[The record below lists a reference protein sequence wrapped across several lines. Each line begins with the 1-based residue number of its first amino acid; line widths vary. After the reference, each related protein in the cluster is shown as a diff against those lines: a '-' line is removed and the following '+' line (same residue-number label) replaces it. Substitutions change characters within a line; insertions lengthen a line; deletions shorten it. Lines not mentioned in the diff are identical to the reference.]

1 VINRIEKHLRELAL
15 LPGLSGYEQK
25 VAAYMKARFEAL
37 GFPVET
43 DVLGNIV
50 ARINGTGRADH
61 RVMIFA
67 HMDSLGFIVRYIEE
81 DGFLRIE
88 RLGGIPEKVLP
99 ATEIQVQ
106 RRDGGMVDGVIGI
119 KAHHVTPAE
128 EKYVVDKIA
137 NLFVDIGA
145 KSREEVL
152 SLGIDV
158 GSPAVY
164 KPNFTRLLGNR
175 VLMSAADNRAG
186 CTVLLELANVLRE
199 TPPDVPVCLVG
210 TVQEEYNLRGGMM
223 AARTLKPDMAIAV
236 DIAAC
241 ADTADLK
248 GFGMVKMGGGPV
260 ISLYNFHGRGTLNG
274 TIPHPAM
281 VRLIE
286 GAAKKKGIA
295 LQRSA
300 NIGSLTDLS
309 YVQLEGAGIMCVD
322 LGFPGRYTHS
332 PHETVDMGDIEQ
344 LAVLIREAL
353 AGIVPDFDFS
363 RNL

>member
-25 VAAYMKARFEAL
+25 VTAYMKARFEAL
-37 GFPVET
+37 GFPVEI
-43 DVLGNIV
+43 DVFGNVI
-50 ARINGTGRADH
+50 ARISGTGCMDH
-61 RVMIFA
+61 RVMVFA
-67 HMDSLGFIVRYIEE
+67 HMDSLGFFVRYIEE

-99 ATEIQVQ
+99 STEVQVQ
-106 RRDGGMVDGVIGI
+106 RRDGGMVDGVIAI
-119 KAHHVTPAE
+119 KAHHVTPGE
-128 EKYVVDKIA
+128 EKYVVDRYM
-137 NLFVDIGA
+137 NLFIDIGA
-145 KSREEVL
+145 KSRGEVF

-158 GSPAVY
+158 GSPVVY

-175 VLMSAADNRAG
+175 ILMSAADNRAG
-186 CTVLLELANVLRE
+186 CAVLLELAALLQESSPGVS
-199 TPPDVPVCLVG
+199 VCLVG

-223 AARTLKPDMAIAV
+223 AARTVKPDIAIAV
-236 DIAAC
+236 DIAGS

-300 NIGSLTDLS
+300 NIGSLTDLA
-309 YVQLEGAGIMCVD
+309 YVQLEGRGIMCVD
-322 LGFPGRYTHS
+322 LGFPGRYAHS

-344 LAVLIREAL
+344 LILLIREAL
-353 AGIVPDFDFS
+353 ADIAPDFDFS